1 MIQEKIKPPIE
12 KETIA
17 PKEPTP
23 RVIPTPEVV
32 IEIDGASKSFF
43 NKAIAWWRALPK
55 QRQLFIELTGASVA
69 VSLTM
74 TLIASLIARI
84 FAKRRHAR

>member
-1 MIQEKIKPPIE
+1 MIQETIKPPVE

-17 PKEPTP
+17 PKEPTL

-32 IEIDGASKSFF
+32 IEIAGASKSFF
-43 NKAIAWWRALPK
+43 DKVIAWWRALPK
-55 QRQLFIELTGASVA
+55 QRQRIIEITGASVA

-74 TLIASLIARI
+74 SLIASLIARI
-84 FAKRRHAR
+84 YAKRRHA